1 MIPVY
6 VLAVGLVCSVR
17 AKPIGLNLR
26 RIMGRASN
34 PHPEGLKAEDI
45 LEGGGAYTLMVRVTG
60 ILLSIAGLVAMWIT
74 IHAAMSPGASH

>member
-6 VLAVGLVCSVR
+6 VLAVGLVCAVR
-17 AKPIGLNLR
+17 AKPMGLNLR
-26 RIMGRASN
+26 RILGRAPD

-45 LEGGGAYTLMVRVTG
+45 LEGGGPYTLVVRVTG

-74 IHAAMSPGASH
+74 IHAAMAPVASH